1 MIKQLILVG
10 IGGGIGS
17 MLRFLVSV
25 LTSRF
30 VQGTF
35 PLPTLLV
42 NLSGCFLIGVLVGV
56 FSQPPYVS
64 SNMRFLLITG
74 FCGGY
79 TTFST
84 FAHENLRLIQNEQV
98 PMAIGYTLLS
108 VLLGIAMVW
117 VGILL
122 TQTACS
128 R

>member
-10 IGGGIGS
+10 IGGGLGS

-25 LTSRF
+25 STSRF
-30 VQGTF
+30 VHGTF

-42 NLSGCFLIGVLVGV
+42 NLSGCFLIGVLVGI

-64 SNMRFLLITG
+64 NNMRFLLITG

-84 FAHENLRLIQNEQV
+84 FAHENLLLIENQQI
-98 PMAIGYTLLS
+98 PLAIGYTLLS
-108 VLLGIAMVW
+108 VVLGIALVW
-117 VGILL
+117 AGIWVS
-122 TQTACS
+122 QVAYS

>member
-10 IGGGIGS
+10 IGGGLGS

-25 LTSRF
+25 STGRF
-30 VQGTF
+30 VHGTF

-42 NLSGCFLIGVLVGV
+42 NLSGCFLIGVLVGI

-64 SNMRFLLITG
+64 NNMRFLLITG

-84 FAHENLRLIQNEQV
+84 FAHENLLLIENQQI
-98 PMAIGYTLLS
+98 PLAIGYTLLS
-108 VLLGIAMVW
+108 VVLGIALVW
-117 VGILL
+117 AGIWVS
-122 TQTACS
+122 QVAYS

>member
-1 MIKQLILVG
+1 MIKQLLLVG
-10 IGGGIGS
+10 LGGGVGS

-25 LTSRF
+25 TTSKF

-56 FSQPPYVS
+56 FTQPPYAD
-64 SNMRFLLITG
+64 NNIRFLLVTG

-84 FAHENLRLIQNEQV
+84 FAHENLLLIENH
-98 PMAIGYTLLS
+98 PLLLALCYNIGRAS
-108 VLLGIAMVW
+108 WRGR
-117 VGILL
+117 VGHYV
-122 TQTACS
+122 
-128 R
+128 